1 LAIIFHNPFIPGRL
15 TTDEDRCLIK
25 GEIMVR
31 LLKNAFF
38 ALGLLFLLQISFSSD
53 LQAFSIAETKIIREG
68 PYTLKLEIQV
78 SGPGKLRKNPIQI
91 SSLKVKIKNERASS
105 EVLKVK
111 AIRAYQEPKIY
122 KDIETAGYPISP
134 GQWVTK
140 YFRLPKG
147 KKFFLNDQGFIEI
160 VFENFTIQFSPR
172 ERKFK
177 GPLK

>member
-1 LAIIFHNPFIPGRL
+1 L

-78 SGPGKLRKNPIQI
+78 SGLAN
-91 SSLKVKIKNERASS
+91 
-105 EVLKVK
+105 
-111 AIRAYQEPKIY
+111 
-122 KDIETAGYPISP
+122 
-134 GQWVTK
+134 
-140 YFRLPKG
+140 
-147 KKFFLNDQGFIEI
+147 
-160 VFENFTIQFSPR
+160 
-172 ERKFK
+172 
-177 GPLK
+177 

>member
-1 LAIIFHNPFIPGRL
+1 L
-15 TTDEDRCLIK
+15 TTDEDRCFIK

-68 PYTLKLEIQV
+68 AYTLKLEIQV
-78 SGPGKLRKNPIQI
+78 SGPGKLRKTPIQI

-105 EVLKVK
+105 
-111 AIRAYQEPKIY
+111 

-147 KKFFLNDQGFIEI
+147 KKLFLNDQGFIEI

>member
-1 LAIIFHNPFIPGRL
+1 MAIIFHNPFIPGRL

-53 LQAFSIAETKIIREG
+53 LQAFSIAETKIFREG

-122 KDIETAGYPISP
+122 KDIETRG
-134 GQWVTK
+134 
-140 YFRLPKG
+140 LPHLPRTVGDEIFPLTQRKET
-147 KKFFLNDQGFIEI
+147 FFER
-160 VFENFTIQFSPR
+160 PR
-172 ERKFK
+172 IHRNC
-177 GPLK
+177 L